1 MRGEIKIFGF
11 ADALVDEGLEQIVDV
26 VAPEM
31 GVAVGGEHLVN
42 VAFAGGDKFQDGDVE
57 GASAEVVNGYVAALL
72 FVQAVGEGRGG
83 GFVDEAQDF
92 EAGDAAGVFSGL
104 TLGVV
109 EVGG

>member
-26 VAPEM
+26 VAAEV

-57 GASAEVVNGYVAALL
+57 GAATKIVDGYVAALL
-72 FVQAVGEGRGG
+72 FVQPVRKGRGG
-83 GFVDEAQDF
+83 GLIDEAQDF
-92 EAGDAAGVFSGL
+92 DAGDASGVFGGL
-104 TLGVV
+104 AL
-109 EVGG
+109 